1 MEHDIEFA
9 DVRNLGFS
17 TVAPASSRARRARVA
32 VAAAVTLSRS
42 LPHYSLTLTTTNHSQ
57 NTTLHSDTHDP
68 FFESEPKGF
77 THQATQDQ
85 TLQENPG
92 SASFMSGPIENLKSF
107 GTFLTRP
114 TPRHLNSA
122 PPYAPSLAGL
132 RYCFAQAHTGGQA
145 LHVRREVMRC
155 QERGNS
161 ALQMRLCTSSASK
174 NNKLTYHSRPV
185 RRSG

>member
-68 FFESEPKGF
+68 FFESEPKGI

-85 TLQENPG
+85 PSRRTQAAHLLCPAQSKTSSPSVRY
-92 SASFMSGPIENLKSF
+92 SAARRLEAACDTAPPHAPHFEDRRQCLEHQQASVQSRR
-107 GTFLTRP
+107 LTRA
-114 TPRHLNSA
+114 LSA
-122 PPYAPSLAGL
+122 
-132 RYCFAQAHTGGQA
+132 REGQQ
-145 LHVRREVMRC
+145 RENR
-155 QERGNS
+155 
-161 ALQMRLCTSSASK
+161 
-174 NNKLTYHSRPV
+174 KLTKYYRPV

>member
-107 GTFLTRP
+107 GTLLRRP
-114 TPRHLNSA
+114 TTGSC
-122 PPYAPSLAGL
+122 L
-132 RYCFAQAHTGGQA
+132 RDRTIAC
-145 LHVRREVMRC
+145 
-155 QERGNS
+155 
-161 ALQMRLCTSSASK
+161 ASF
-174 NNKLTYHSRPV
+174 
-185 RRSG
+185 